1 MKAMPA
7 LMASS
12 GFLQFRTE
20 PLTVT
25 VPPLCLSTPKIA
37 RIISVRPAPIRPA
50 TPRISPL
57 RKEKEISLLKPSG
70 LRLSTLITT
79 SPGVVVRAG

>member
-1 MKAMPA
+1 MGYRQHIEMCIRDRAMPA

-37 RIISVRPAPIRPA
+37 RMISVRPVSYTHLDVYKRQGLNIVLGLTAL
-50 TPRISPL
+50 PL
-57 RKEKEISLLKPSG
+57 PSIY
-70 LRLSTLITT
+70 L
-79 SPGVVVRAG
+79 A